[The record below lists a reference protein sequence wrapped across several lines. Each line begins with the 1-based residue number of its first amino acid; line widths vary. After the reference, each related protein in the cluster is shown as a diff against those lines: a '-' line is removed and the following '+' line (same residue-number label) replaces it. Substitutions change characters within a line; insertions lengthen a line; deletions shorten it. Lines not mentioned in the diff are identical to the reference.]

1 VFFDARFLPVFTCF
15 LIFAILYAF
24 LRCFHFFDFVCVLP
38 FPVYGYF
45 QAQVDAKLIKDCAPP
60 IDGWAPVIQLGGT
73 PTEEQLLASYGN
85 VVPEGVPQDHEL
97 TEESE
102 QIRAA
107 MEGCRL
113 AEELLRRAVVHN
125 AIEARRTGNHH
136 RNHMIAVP
144 TAVGQPLRG

>member
-1 VFFDARFLPVFTCF
+1 MEFWRSQVQSLSPKKQGTWKSTSRDCRGTHHQIRF
-15 LIFAILYAF
+15 
-24 LRCFHFFDFVCVLP
+24 RN
-38 FPVYGYF
+38 GYF
-45 QAQVDAKLIKDCAPP
+45 QVKVDAKLIKDCVPP
-60 IDGWAPVIQLGGT
+60 IDGWAPVMQLGGT
-73 PTEEQLLASYGN
+73 PTEEQLQASYGN

-97 TEESE
+97 TEESA

-113 AEELLRRAVVHN
+113 EGIAEELFRRAVVHN
-125 AIEARRTGNHH
+125 AMEARRTGNHR